1 MKKLASSMEKI
12 NSSALKIDDTL
23 KLKRSEIQK
32 LDIINKDL
40 QKVAFYHVF
49 KDLSFTTPAETTLR
63 DPSGCQKRASGVQ
76 AANG

>member
-1 MKKLASSMEKI
+1 MRTEIQQIDGKMKKLANSMEKI

-40 QKVAFYHVF
+40 QKVAF
-49 KDLSFTTPAETTLR
+49 
-63 DPSGCQKRASGVQ
+63 
-76 AANG
+76 